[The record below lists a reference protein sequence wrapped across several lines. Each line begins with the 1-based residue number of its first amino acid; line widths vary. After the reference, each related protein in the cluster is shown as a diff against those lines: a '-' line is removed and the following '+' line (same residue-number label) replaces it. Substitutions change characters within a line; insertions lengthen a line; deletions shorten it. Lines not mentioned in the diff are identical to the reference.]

1 MGFCS
6 RSFWCQG
13 PIKVITNTME
23 PTVTTMMA
31 SILLLPMTM
40 AGVNDTVDQLRNGF
54 TIVPLSDQGTQEAVI
69 VEHGSPPEWLSG
81 TLARHA
87 CGVYGETGR
96 TFINENGER
105 MINACDHVF
114 DCIEMGQGYHF
125 HEGQVTFTSRF
136 YDTDHV
142 ALWRAHGENM
152 NYTSVWWGTV
162 YAHQNLTAKEFFR
175 DWTNGLNHT
184 SSVPA
189 VSWWKVGKDVLG
201 MSEWPAGVIV
211 DPHSMEQIKHYEYKE
226 EGNFLGDGFHN
237 QHSAAHEQYDSDG
250 RVWSSAAVHKYDG
263 EIGKNKRVIFT
274 LNPETQKREMV
285 GEWHFSDT
293 NLTLCQEG
301 SPYPDPEAR
310 LRQVHTV
317 QMTEHFIVVP
327 ETSYMYDPCV
337 RMFYD
342 PAKAGWEQ
350 EYNYEP
356 EVDGLVTVMNKTN
369 GTDFHQIRVP
379 PMMITHTLGAYE
391 DPETNELHFDVLHY
405 DNALAYTYYT
415 FIDKVLDGKPH
426 PNNMTKVMRY
436 TLNMGDWTLKDGSP
450 KDLIPDT
457 ELNHSFEFSNINP
470 SYLGKKYKFGYFSH
484 NVFKTDGAVVKVNVD
499 TGETIQKKLPNGLF
513 PTEPIFVARPG
524 AVDEDDGVVVMS
536 GIDGG
541 KEKGYVII
549 YDAKT
554 MDVLFRATATRKTL
568 FGVHSKF
575 FSFTDGC
582 WQPGGDCTPSSDPT
596 SNPTTDPTTMTSD
609 YGSCPEGWMD
619 AGEMGCFYVSTELTV
634 SSWYEANLLC
644 EDLGGYL
651 VEPMSEQIQAFL
663 STMLVMLPEVAG
675 DLDWWIG
682 LTDTG
687 HEGTWV

>member
-1 MGFCS
+1 M
-6 RSFWCQG
+6 
-13 PIKVITNTME
+13 V
-23 PTVTTMMA
+23 VL
-31 SILLLPMTM
+31 LLLPLAR

-69 VEHGSPPEWLSG
+69 VDYGSPPEWLSG

-96 TFINENGER
+96 TFINEDGEE

-125 HEGQVTFTSRF
+125 HKGEVTFTSRF
-136 YDTDHV
+136 YEDTEHT
-142 ALWRAHGENM
+142 ALWKYYGENM

-162 YAHQNLTAKEFFR
+162 YAHQNLTAKAYFSNWAQEHPG
-175 DWTNGLNHT
+175 NYT

-201 MSEWPAGVIV
+201 MSEWPSGVIV
-211 DPHSMEQIKHYEYKE
+211 DPHTMEQIKHYEYKDE
-226 EGNFLGDGFHN
+226 EDGNFLGDGFHN
-237 QHSAAHEQYDSDG
+237 QHSAAHEQYDADG

-263 EIGKNKRVIFT
+263 DIGKNKRVIYT
-274 LNPETQKREMV
+274 LNPETQKREVV
-285 GEWHFSDT
+285 GEWHFNDT
-293 NLTLCQEG
+293 DISLCKDGE
-301 SPYPDPEAR
+301 PYPDPDAR

-317 QMTEHFIVVP
+317 QMTQNFIVVP

-337 RMFYD
+337 RVNYD

-350 EYNYEP
+350 EYRYEP
-356 EVDGLVTVMNKTN
+356 DVEGLVTVMNKTN
-369 GTDFHQIRVP
+369 GKDIHQIRVP

-391 DPETNELHFDVLHY
+391 DPDTNELHFDVLHY
-405 DNALAYTYYT
+405 DNAKAYTYYT
-415 FIDKVLDGKPH
+415 YISKVLDGTPH
-426 PNNMTKVMRY
+426 PNNMTKIMRY
-436 TLNMGDWTLKDGSP
+436 TLDMADWTLKEGP

-484 NVFKTDGAVVKVNVD
+484 NVFKLDGAVVKVNVD

-549 YDAKT
+549 YNAKT
-554 MDVLFRATATRKTL
+554 MEVLFHATAPRKTL

-575 FSFTDGC
+575 YSFTDGC
-582 WQPGGDCTPSSDPT
+582 SQPDGDCTPEERGTTPSTTSTKPSTSPT
-596 SNPTTDPTTMTSD
+596 SSATPSPTSSTTSHPGTS
-609 YGSCPEGWMD
+609 
-619 AGEMGCFYVSTELTV
+619 STTQ
-634 SSWYEANLLC
+634 ANNDDSAAPHATLSLL
-644 EDLGGYL
+644 LLSASIL
-651 VEPMSEQIQAFL
+651 VAKCRF
-663 STMLVMLPEVAG
+663 
-675 DLDWWIG
+675 
-682 LTDTG
+682 
-687 HEGTWV
+687 